1 MKLYNTV
8 TDQTF
13 TLADIKKMVIPPFS
27 LSHVLWVI
35 LQASVQKE
43 NDIRVIGLTDSEL
56 KRVTLRLY
64 DRNNAYYTAHIDWRS

>member
-8 TDQTF
+8 TDKTF
-13 TLADIKKMVIPPFS
+13 TLADIKNMVVPPFS
-27 LSHVLWVI
+27 LSQVLWVI

-43 NDIRVIGLTDSEL
+43 NDIKVVGLTDSEL

-64 DRNNAYYTAHIDWRS
+64 DRNNAYYTASFNWRS